1 MRTFRHAIP
10 VMLFLAV
17 AAVVVAQNPAS
28 KRRMTPVEN
37 QATKTQN
44 INQALTD
51 TARIKEA
58 RIARSTHFHDEQGRT
73 IYVDTVTGEQWMDS
87 TAMLPVVKMKYPL
100 LFSASA
106 GIDIWDPLMRAFGQ
120 DYGLVG
126 AWAELSMH
134 NRYNAVFE
142 IGAGQAKHSPED
154 NNYTYRSP
162 ASLYFKLGI
171 NYNFLYNSSPD
182 YQFYAGLR
190 YGFSPFCYSIDDITI
205 DAPYWD
211 ESARFNI
218 PSQNATAGWLE
229 LVAGLRV
236 KIWGP
241 ISAGW
246 SFKYHKILHESKAAY
261 GKPWYIPG
269 YGSRGSNITGSF
281 SISYT
286 FSLDKLNK
294 RRGDEVITTNE
305 TSAAGQ
311 PENEQPAAD

>member
-190 YGFSPFCYSIDDITI
+190 YGFSPFSYSIDDITV
-205 DAPYWD
+205 DVPYWD
-211 ESARFNI
+211 ESARFSI

>member
-1 MRTFRHAIP
+1 
-10 VMLFLAV
+10 MLFLAV

-182 YQFYAGLR
+182 YQFYVGLR
-190 YGFSPFCYSIDDITI
+190 YGFSPFSYSIDDITI

-246 SFKYHKILHESKAAY
+246 SFKYHKILHESKASY

>member
-1 MRTFRHAIP
+1 
-10 VMLFLAV
+10 
-17 AAVVVAQNPAS
+17 
-28 KRRMTPVEN
+28 
-37 QATKTQN
+37 
-44 INQALTD
+44 
-51 TARIKEA
+51 
-58 RIARSTHFHDEQGRT
+58 
-73 IYVDTVTGEQWMDS
+73 MDS

-190 YGFSPFCYSIDDITI
+190 YGFSPFSYSIDDITI